1 MEGTRWFFDEF
12 AKKNKSCFSL
22 LDKRKKKEKTKTKRS
37 NTMNDVAPPLYGS
50 GNLAVVAA
58 SHHPPQQR
66 SEGTKL
72 FELEPV
78 RERVERRETER
89 EAAEDPPATANASAS
104 PFFFSLFPCLA
115 LSLFLSKPIQNTPGA
130 RASCRDSPWTCGHRR
145 GEWRKLGKKNE
156 DDIRSSNSPT
166 SFFGRPLL
174 SPLFPPLLT
183 SPRLDSSSPA
193 RPRSSAPSSSS
204 ESAARSPGAAPS
216 PSSPGR
222 ARPWPSLRHL
232 LRARSSSTEVR
243 ARRRRW
249 ARRSRPPSR

>member
-1 MEGTRWFFDEF
+1 LFFTSRQTEE
-12 AKKNKSCFSL
+12 
-22 LDKRKKKEKTKTKRS
+22 KRKNEDEKIEHDERRRASALRLRQSGRRRCISSSSAAAIRRHQALRAGAGEREGGKKR
-37 NTMNDVAPPLYGS
+37 D
-50 GNLAVVAA
+50 
-58 SHHPPQQR
+58 
-66 SEGTKL
+66 
-72 FELEPV
+72 
-78 RERVERRETER
+78 RERGGRR
-89 EAAEDPPATANASAS
+89 SAGDGQCIS
-104 PFFFSLFPCLA
+104 LTFLFFPLSLSRS
-115 LSLFLSKPIQNTPGA
+115 LSLFLSKPIQTTPGA

-145 GEWRKLGKKNE
+145 GEWRKLGKKHE

-174 SPLFPPLLT
+174 SPFFPPLLT

-222 ARPWPSLRHL
+222 ARTWPSLRHL
-232 LRARSSSTEVR
+232 PRARSSSTEVR